1 MTSSPHRK
9 AKDHARYMS
18 EREERLAK
26 QREYYRANRERCILA
41 VRLAEYRR
49 EQKQKDA
56 RNED

>member
-1 MTSSPHRK
+1 
-9 AKDHARYMS
+9 MS